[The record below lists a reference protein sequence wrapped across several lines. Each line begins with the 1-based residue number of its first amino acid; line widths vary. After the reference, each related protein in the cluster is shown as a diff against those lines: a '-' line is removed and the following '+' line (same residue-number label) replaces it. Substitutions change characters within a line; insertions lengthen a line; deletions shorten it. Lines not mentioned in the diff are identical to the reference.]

1 MEKNS
6 KAERAR
12 QFMPFSALRGFE
24 ELIKQQVREATPRRE
39 LSEYEAEQLSL
50 KMQGVENGMLV
61 RVTYYDGDAYVT
73 TEGMV
78 SEVDL
83 SLRFLRVIKRQIKL
97 DDITDI
103 EVMI

>member
-1 MEKNS
+1 MEKIS
-6 KAERAR
+6 RAERAR

-24 ELIKQQVREATPRRE
+24 ELIRQQEREITARRE
-39 LSEYEAEQLSL
+39 LSEYEAERLSG
-50 KMQGVENGMLV
+50 KMRRVEKGMLV

-78 SEVDL
+78 SEVDF

-103 EVMI
+103 EIMI